1 MTPNNTKTRSKT
13 GSVIMTVIA
22 IGVVLA
28 AGIYF
33 FRFFSRERRF
43 ETTNDAQVEA
53 YINPISARAA
63 GYIARINF
71 EENQLVKA
79 GDTLVILDPREYAN
93 KVEEAE
99 AALEDSR
106 AQLTV
111 LNASIAAS
119 EVATSVNRDQINA
132 AQARLTQQE
141 QDIHRYDH
149 LLEEEAATR
158 QEYEVVKARYDVAGS
173 EFNAARNT
181 LKTSISRIDE
191 LKSRKAL
198 LEADLKRKTVQL
210 DLARINLGYTVI
222 TAPYTGRLG
231 RKTIQVGQ
239 QIQAGQPLVAIVNE
253 QQKWVTAN
261 FKETQLGDMYVG
273 KPVTIELDAM
283 PGKTFEGRIV
293 SVSEATGAKFSL
305 LPPDNATGN
314 FVKIV
319 QRVPVKIE
327 FTGGALDRVKAGMS
341 AMVAVKKS

>member
-1 MTPNNTKTRSKT
+1 MAPNNTQTKSKT
-13 GSVIMTVIA
+13 SGIIMTVIA
-22 IGVVLA
+22 AGVVIW

-33 FRFFSRERRF
+33 FGFFSRESHF
-43 ETTNDAQVEA
+43 EETNDAQVEA

-71 EENQLVKA
+71 EENQLVRA
-79 GDTLVILDPREYAN
+79 GDTLVILDTREYAN

-99 AALEDSR
+99 AALDDSH

-119 EVATSVNRDQINA
+119 EVATSVNKDQISA

-149 LLEEEAATR
+149 LLDEEAATR
-158 QEYEVVKARYDVAGS
+158 QEYEVVKARYDVAQS
-173 EFNAARNT
+173 EFNASRNT
-181 LKTSISRIDE
+181 LKTSFSRIDE

-198 LEADLKRKTVQL
+198 LEADLKRKTAQL
-210 DLARINLGYTVI
+210 DFARINLGYTVI
-222 TAPYTGRLG
+222 TAPYAGRLG
-231 RKTIQVGQ
+231 RKTIQEGQ
-239 QIQAGQPLVAIVNE
+239 QIQAGQPLVSIINE
-253 QQKWVTAN
+253 QEKWVTAN
-261 FKETQLGDMYVG
+261 FKETQMGAMFVG
-273 KPVTIELDAM
+273 KAVTIELDAM
-283 PGKTFEGRIV
+283 PGKTFDGKIV

-327 FTGGALDRVKAGMS
+327 FTGAGLENVKAGMS
-341 AMVAVKKS
+341 AVVAVKKS